1 MHTIS
6 DNRAI

>member
-6 DNRAI
+6 C